1 MRRESV
7 LPLCQHSDLLS
18 LNLVAQMNCPGL
30 QEQLNCLW
38 IKYFIF
44 PLHITW
50 VHREGCLLCEQA
62 CMETILRQESLTELG
77 VAQPTIIILVESCHE
92 ESNFIIL
99 YF

>member
-1 MRRESV
+1 M
-7 LPLCQHSDLLS
+7 DF
-18 LNLVAQMNCPGL
+18 PGL

-38 IKYFIF
+38 IEYFIF
-44 PLHITW
+44 PLHIAW
-50 VHREGCLLCEQA
+50 VYREGCLLGEQA

-77 VAQPTIIILVESCHE
+77 VAQPTIIILIKSCHE